1 MTLKGLSGLTLTLLC
16 KTAPGFAPGRKSHA
30 HLKVTDTALPSLTP

>member
-16 KTAPGFAPGRKSHA
+16 KTAPGFAPGRSHA